1 MKTRFVTP
9 QLFTTLVRLT
19 LKCNP
24 AYSFKQKPP
33 SLSKLEWGL
42 RSMALIGRLCRREM
56 LNPGIAAAPLRRYGA
71 AAALVDDDDE
81 YWENDR
87 PSSVMA
93 AEADGHTI
101 GRGVQWV
108 FIGSPGVE
116 KSAYASKVAKLL
128 NVPHISMGNLVRAE
142 LRVESSLSKQ
152 LSTAVS
158 QGKLLPDN
166 IIFDLLSKRLELG
179 VTLGERGFV
188 LDGFPRTRLQAEILD
203 LVADIDLAINLK
215 CREDI
220 LIKRCLGRRVCTQCG
235 KNFNVASIDVKGTNG
250 GSRIHMPPV
259 LPPYSCLGKLVTS
272 MSDTEE
278 ILKEKLRIY
287 SEQSKALEDHYC
299 KQRKLLNFE
308 VPGDIKEAWPGLLS
322 ALDLKDIDTTSQ
334 RLNCLTFYN

>member
-1 MKTRFVTP
+1 
-9 QLFTTLVRLT
+9 
-19 LKCNP
+19 
-24 AYSFKQKPP
+24 
-33 SLSKLEWGL
+33 
-42 RSMALIGRLCRREM
+42 M
-56 LNPGIAAAPLRRYGA
+56 LNPGIAAAPLLRYGAAPGIAMAPLRRYGA
-71 AAALVDDDDE
+71 AAAALIDDDDD

-87 PSSVMA
+87 ASSVMA
-93 AEADGHTI
+93 PEADGHTI

-108 FIGSPGVE
+108 FIGSPGLG
-116 KSAYASKVAKLL
+116 KSAYASKVSKLL

-235 KNFNVASIDVKGTNG
+235 KNFNVASIDVKGNG

-259 LPPYSCLGKLVTS
+259 LPPYACLEKLVTS
-272 MSDTEE
+272 TSDTKE

-287 SEQSKALEDHYC
+287 SEQSKALENHYC

-308 VPGDIKEAWPGLLS
+308 VPGDIKEAWPGLLA
-322 ALDLKDIDTTSQ
+322 ALDLKDINTTFQ
-334 RLNCLTFYN
+334 RLNSLTSYN